1 MQTNLELDRA
11 VSVVA
16 ATLNAL
22 NLAEWSA
29 ERVQEALDDALGTES
44 PMWVDDAG
52 ALHNASGACLGEV
65 RRTARGMWIIRRK
78 G

>member
-16 ATLNAL
+16 ATLNAR
-22 NLAEWSA
+22 NLAEWDA
-29 ERVQEALDDALGTES
+29 ERIQEALDDALGTDL
-44 PMWVDDAG
+44 MRVDDAG
-52 ALHNASGACLGEV
+52 ALHDASGAWLGEV
-65 RRTARGMWIIRRK
+65 RRTAGGMWIIRRK